1 MTPTDDSDPSPN
13 GGEPGQDDKHE
24 RLLEEQ
30 TLADA
35 DQTSSDTD
43 QTTSDSDQDRADRD
57 QASSDRD
64 QQASDLEQAAS
75 DRAHDAP
82 TPTPDGYEAA
92 RADREKA
99 SAVRLATTQER
110 ARTAEERLGA
120 AYMRDLTAH
129 ARDRAAA
136 ARDRAADAF
145 EVSATASAETQG
157 AEQRLAAMRERAAA
171 DRARA
176 AADRASAAADRAA
189 AARDRE
195 QAALDLRHAYHDDLT
210 GALRRDMGEVALQHE
225 IDRARRGDGRLVL
238 AFVDVD
244 GLKAVN
250 DRDGHGAGDE
260 LLKAVVHAMQAK
272 LRSFDPIVRYGGDEF
287 VCALAAADVEDAGRR
302 FAEIRETLAHDY
314 DNAAISVGVA
324 ELRPGDTLADL
335 VARGDT
341 ALYEARRRSGS

>member
-1 MTPTDDSDPSPN
+1 MSPREGSSDSSN
-13 GGEPGQDDKHE
+13 GGAPGQDDSQE

-30 TLADA
+30 TLADS
-35 DQTSSDTD
+35 DQTSADSD
-43 QTTSDSDQDRADRD
+43 QTGSDSDQDRSDRD

-64 QQASDLEQAAS
+64 QAASDLDQAAA
-75 DRAHDAP
+75 DRDHAEP
-82 TPTPDGYEAA
+82 TPTAPGYEAA
-92 RADREKA
+92 RAGRERA
-99 SAVRLATTQER
+99 SAVRLATTAER

-136 ARDRAADAF
+136 ARDRAADTLEAANAARP
-145 EVSATASAETQG
+145 ATQS
-157 AEQRLAAMRERAAA
+157 AEQRLAAVRERAAA

-195 QAALDLRHAYHDDLT
+195 QAAIDLRHAYHDDLT

-244 GLKAVN
+244 GLKLVN

-260 LLKAVVHAMQAK
+260 LLRAVVSAMRAK

-287 VCALAAADVEDAGRR
+287 VCALAAADAADAGRR
-302 FAEIRETLAHDY
+302 FAEIRETLDTDY
-314 DNAAISVGVA
+314 DHAAISVGVT
-324 ELRPGDTLADL
+324 ELQPGDTLVDL
-335 VARGDT
+335 VARGDA
-341 ALYEARRRSGS
+341 ALYDARRRGD

>member
-1 MTPTDDSDPSPN
+1 MTPSDGSDRPDPSPN
-13 GGEPGQDDKHE
+13 GGEPGQDDTQE
-24 RLLEEQ
+24 RLMEEQ
-30 TLADA
+30 TLSDS

-43 QTTSDSDQDRADRD
+43 QTTADSDQDRADRD

-64 QQASDLEQAAS
+64 QQASDLEQAAA
-75 DRAHDAP
+75 DLARDAP
-82 TPTPDGYEAA
+82 TRTPDGYDAA
-92 RADREKA
+92 RADRERA
-99 SAVRLATTQER
+99 SAVRLATTAER

-145 EVSATASAETQG
+145 ELSAAAGTETYT
-157 AEQRLAAMRERAAA
+157 AEQRLAAMRERASA

-176 AADRASAAADRAA
+176 AGDRVSAAADR
-189 AARDRE
+189 E
-195 QAALDLRHAYHDDLT
+195 QAAIDLRHAYHDDLT

-225 IDRARRGDGRLVL
+225 IDRARRGDGRLTL

-250 DRDGHGAGDE
+250 DREGHGAGDE
-260 LLKAVVHAMQAK
+260 LLKAVVTAMRAK

-287 VCALAAADVEDAGRR
+287 VCALADADADDANRR
-302 FAEIRETLAHDY
+302 FAEIRETLDHDY
-314 DNAAISVGVA
+314 DHAAISVGVA
-324 ELRPGDTLADL
+324 ELRAGDTLADL
-335 VARGDT
+335 VARGDA
-341 ALYEARRRSGS
+341 ALYEARRRLD